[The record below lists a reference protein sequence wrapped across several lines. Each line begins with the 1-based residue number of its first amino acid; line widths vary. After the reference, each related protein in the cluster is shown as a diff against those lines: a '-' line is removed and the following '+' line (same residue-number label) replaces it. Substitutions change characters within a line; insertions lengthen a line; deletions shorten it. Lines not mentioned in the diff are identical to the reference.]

1 MLQYWV
7 VEREFH
13 FTQFLR
19 MPGKLYL
26 VATPIGNL
34 EDITIRAVRILAEVN
49 LIAAEDTRRTATLLR
64 HYAIKTGTIS
74 LHQHNEKE
82 RAPKL
87 VRRLLNGESIAL
99 LSDAGTPLIS
109 DPGFEMVRQAL
120 DARIP
125 IVALPGPSAVVA
137 ALVSSGAPTNSFT
150 FLGFPP
156 KRANDRKKWCAAL
169 TTEDRTLVFF
179 ESPHRLATT
188 LKMLADNMG
197 DRTISI
203 CRELTKIHEEL
214 VVGPILGLS
223 QNLRQPRGEYTCVV
237 WPPGKEID
245 FAIPRPNREK
255 LLKEMG
261 LLLDKMPSR
270 RAAVRIMASKY
281 RISSSI
287 MYQEIEEAKNKSNDK
302 TQGSSG
308 VSQHQQEIY
317 DQPKK
322 T

>member
-1 MLQYWV
+1 MLQYRA
-7 VEREFH
+7 VEREFPLIQL
-13 FTQFLR
+13 FR

-99 LSDAGTPLIS
+99 LSDAGTPLVS

-120 DARIP
+120 DARIQ
-125 IVALPGPSAVVA
+125 IIALPGPSAVVT
-137 ALVSSGAPTNSFT
+137 ALVSSGAPTSTFT

-156 KRANDRKKWCAAL
+156 KRSNARKKWCSAL

-179 ESPHRLATT
+179 ESPHRLAAT
-188 LKMLADNMG
+188 LKMLADIMG
-197 DRTISI
+197 DRTISV
-203 CRELTKIHEEL
+203 CRELTKLHEEL
-214 VVGPILGLS
+214 VIGPISELS
-223 QNLRQPRGEYTCVV
+223 QSLGHPRGEYTCVV
-237 WPPGKEID
+237 WPPGKETD
-245 FAIPRPNREK
+245 PAIPRPSKEQ
-255 LLKEMG
+255 LLMEMG
-261 LLLDKMPSR
+261 LLLERMPSR
-270 RAAVRIMASKY
+270 RAAVRTMASRY

-287 MYQEIEEAKNKSNDK
+287 MYQEIEEAKIGLK
-302 TQGSSG
+302 T
-308 VSQHQQEIY
+308 
-317 DQPKK
+317 K
-322 T
+322 